1 MYYSNSAKFV
11 VDPLGNVKAGSLY
24 LSGGEIRF
32 GNGTFAVDNEGRV
45 TASNIE
51 IIGSTYNDNTCSITI
66 SDSSGKKI
74 FGVDKDGKLTASDV
88 EITGSGTGSSFK
100 LKDGKL
106 TAKGVSIENGTITI
120 TSGGIYLGTKDAETS
135 KHPFQVDS
143 SGDLY
148 SISGTIGGFE
158 IDGNSLHSGDISQ
171 DNSVMVSTGST
182 ISYNIGNS
190 SSINGWAFTAGS
202 KFGVTKKGD
211 LYASNANITGS
222 LSMSGDFAYH
232 IVVSYP
238 GGYTGSVENGWDGS
252 ETVDSIIS
260 NLGTTSTI
268 KYPQTTQLN
277 GLKYYTR
284 PWGIVTDDQYFNYD
298 ISVSGKT
305 ININKVPVPMVF
317 GAVSEPDTAEW
328 ANTGLTLFSN
338 QQLSLRI
345 GGDSIISYY
354 IDKWIKGTSSDPYH
368 TLAFGNT
375 MLKDFTIYSGNNIN
389 FRPFGFDI
397 SPLSLTNFTTL
408 SHYYSPNLQKVNS
421 NAIIYIRCGY
431 TEKVGKDHWYGVFTC
446 GTKQK
451 IISATASIKNVSS
464 TAGMPGASAAQVYF
478 ADSNGNTLY
487 VGNDASWDA
496 SISWIAIIMDTSHVA

>member
-1 MYYSNSAKFV
+1 
-11 VDPLGNVKAGSLY
+11 
-24 LSGGEIRF
+24 
-32 GNGTFAVDNEGRV
+32 
-45 TASNIE
+45 
-51 IIGSTYNDNTCSITI
+51 
-66 SDSSGKKI
+66 
-74 FGVDKDGKLTASDV
+74 
-88 EITGSGTGSSFK
+88 
-100 LKDGKL
+100 
-106 TAKGVSIENGTITI
+106 
-120 TSGGIYLGTKDAETS
+120 
-135 KHPFQVDS
+135 
-143 SGDLY
+143 
-148 SISGTIGGFE
+148 
-158 IDGNSLHSGDISQ
+158 
-171 DNSVMVSTGST
+171 MVSTGST

-190 SSINGWAFTAGS
+190 GSINGWAFTAGS

-222 LSMSGDFAYH
+222 LSMSGNFVYH

-238 GGYTGSVENGWDGS
+238 GGYTGSVENGWDGE

-268 KYPQTTQLN
+268 KYTQTTQLN

-345 GGDSIISYY
+345 GGDPIISYY

-375 MLKDFTIYSGNNIN
+375 KIKDFTIYSGNNIN

-408 SHYYSPNLQKVNS
+408 SYYYAPYDFNGTHFVSWPNKVDS
-421 NAIIYIRCGY
+421 NAIISIRCGY
-431 TEKVGKDHWYGVFTC
+431 TDKVGKDQWHEVFSC
-446 GTKQK
+446 GPKEK
-451 IISATASIKNVSS
+451 IISATASIKNVKS
-464 TAGMPGASAAQVYF
+464 TADMPGASAAQVYF

-487 VGNDASWDA
+487 VGNDASWNA
-496 SISWIAIIMDTSHVA
+496 SISWIAIIMDTSHV